1 MIKDEVEP
9 IGGFVGDAFIQPV
22 FLLSQ
27 ALTALVFIMAQSVW
41 LGSIALIIVLAQAI
55 IIPILRK
62 EQLRLGRERQIASRQ
77 LAGRIGEIV
86 DAGPTIQ
93 GHGATTY
100 VQSDIAGRLGRLFD
114 IRYALYKR
122 KFAVK
127 FLNNLLAQVTP
138 FFFYAIGGYLRPAG
152 PARHRPARRRHRR
165 LSRPAA
171 ADQGADRL
179 GPAAQRRHH
188 QVRAGDQPSSTPTRR
203 SSSTRRRTS
212 PGCPRPARS
221 GSTRVRDAGQSR
233 PAAADAAVAA
243 GAAAGHGRDHRPAWR
258 RARRARPHPRA
269 ADHVLFRP
277 RRHRP
282 AQSRRACRSSARAI

>member
-1 MIKDEVEP
+1 MRYDLFSQLMRFRPEDIRAVKPAEVASMIKDEVEP

-27 ALTALVFIMAQSVW
+27 ALTALVFIMVQSVW
-41 LGSIALIIVLAQAI
+41 LGSIALAIVILQAI

-93 GHGATTY
+93 GHGATIY

-127 FLNNLLAQVTP
+127 FLNNLLAQITP
-138 FFFYAIGGYLRPAG
+138 FFFYAVGGYLRAAG
-152 PARHRPARRRHRR
+152 PARHRPARRGHRR

-179 GPAAQRRHH
+179 GPAAQRRDH
-188 QVRAGDQPSSTPTRR
+188 QIRAGHRPVQRDRHRR
-203 SSSTRRRTS
+203 AGRGRRRQA
-212 PGCPRPARS
+212 PARAGRDR
-221 GSTRVRDAGQSR
+221 GSTASR
-233 PAAADAAVAA
+233 CSTIAAS
-243 GAAAGHGRDHRPAWR
+243 RCWR
-258 RARRARPHPRA
+258 R
-269 ADHVLFRP
+269 
-277 RRHRP
+277 
-282 AQSRRACRSSARAI
+282 